1 MTTIWRSALAGDCGV
16 SAKFTAAVTPHS
28 PASRLLQI
36 GVCPADGSVK
46 ADAKCRSALARDC
59 GVSAKFRSADTAH
72 SPASRLLQIGVCPA
86 DGSVKADAKCRSALA
101 RDCGV
106 SATFTSADTPHSPAS
121 RLLQIGVDAE
131 ISRVTTICRSRL
143 AGERMWT
150 CSRAVSVPRAA
161 LAGMSFYA
169 VLINCTAT
177 LNIMT
182 ATIRSSRRHVVG
194 RASQGASQA
203 APMASVENHNT
214 EALAAPAT

>member
-1 MTTIWRSALAGDCGV
+1 MSARLPAIWVCQLNLRRLSERVRQQAGSCRLEYAQRTGALRLTQNVGALARDWGV
-16 SAKFTAAVTPHS
+16 SAKFTATVRTRS

-36 GVCPADGSVK
+36 GVCPVNGSVE
-46 ADAKCRSALARDC
+46 ADAKCRCALARDW
-59 GVSAKFRSADTAH
+59 
-72 SPASRLLQIGVCPA
+72 
-86 DGSVKADAKCRSALA
+86 
-101 RDCGV
+101 GV
-106 SATFTSADTPHSPAS
+106 SATFTSAVTHHSPAS

-131 ISRVTTICRSRL
+131 ISRMTTICRSRL
-143 AGERMWT
+143 AGERVWR
-150 CSRAVSVPRAA
+150 CYRAGSASRTEAA
-161 LAGMSFYA
+161 RMSFHA

-177 LNIMT
+177 PNIIT